1 MAKTSPSAQAVKECL
16 RVAREGAKPWVM
28 PPAVAKK
35 LGESFK
41 KDFDR
46 EIPDQ
51 RAWRLWKPR
60 ATRLS
65 HYIGVLSAFLAEKDA
80 HLPRRP
86 GKITFE
92 NTMGAVELVKKVC
105 PDRPTTSP
113 QPMGRLCRLVEPSA
127 TVRSRAESWL
137 TSGPNGGE

>member
-105 PDRPTTSP
+105 PDRPSTGV

-127 TVRSRAESWL
+127 TVKSRAESWL

>member
-1 MAKTSPSAQAVKECL
+1 MAKTSPSSQAVKECL
-16 RVAREGAKPWVM
+16 RVAREAAKPWVM

-65 HYIGVLSAFLAEKDA
+65 HYIGALSAFLAEKDA

-86 GKITFE
+86 GKISFE